1 MSDAKLILAAFRPNE
16 NVPNAVLVERT
27 GMSLKIV
34 SSWVAQL
41 RAKGYI
47 VRVTQEKEIPVI
59 HRLAVVQVESIPVQ
73 PRRLIASVWDLA
85 L

>member
-1 MSDAKLILAAFRPNE
+1 MSDAKIVLAAFRPNE
-16 NVPNAVLVERT
+16 NLPNAVLVERT

-59 HRLAVVQVESIPVQ
+59 HRLAVIQEPTPQ
-73 PRRLIASVWDLA
+73 PQRIMIRSVWDLA